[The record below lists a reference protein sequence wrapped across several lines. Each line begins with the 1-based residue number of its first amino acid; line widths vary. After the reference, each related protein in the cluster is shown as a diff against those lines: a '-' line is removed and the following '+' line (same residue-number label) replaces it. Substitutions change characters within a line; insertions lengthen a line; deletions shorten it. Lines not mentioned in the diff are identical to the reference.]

1 MIGSQDTWV
10 QMPTVD
16 LYDTQMMLAAVNAAR
31 DMYNR
36 NEQRIKEFNEK
47 YGDFTT
53 PIIADQDWYNREMLG
68 KVYGTINDI
77 YAQGGDPL
85 RNSQDRLRI
94 SMMLNSLPYGEY
106 ARKKLRSENAKEWFK
121 NMAIL
126 NAKGKYDKDF
136 SDFLGENP
144 NQWALNDP
152 GTTSPT
158 EFSTLK
164 EATNDWYNNRTPRS
178 ATAEEKQRLGL
189 DPNYD
194 YTLFTDTDLMNIA
207 RDQTPGWNNSAI
219 SKYYRNLAEKQ
230 VASRGIPYTQE
241 DVERQLQRNIA
252 SAQQEWKVDPIRGK
266 ADEFALDDY
275 RTNNDIRAAG
285 AKEAIQHKYW
295 ELQHG
300 YDLDGDGVVTKSERK
315 TVTATINNKSK
326 DEESS
331 YLQDQFDK
339 GVHAYVTGEAGYN
352 LTSKQLEDDSKNF
365 ASRAFADTKQLRYA
379 TSKEAWQKEKNKY
392 LANKTKRGILDPTAL
407 TSYRE
412 PVKDMTDAVYIRPGD
427 INKLSNSDE
436 LVSRTFGGARRGK
449 ERFNTDRTVLKNI
462 GSDNIKMQF
471 TDETYTAPLRYNSG
485 VRAEQRQRVRLY
497 HDIDDPSDATG
508 KTKKT
513 VEIPG
518 DWWFLVQSGDYHR
531 GTYEQKGSD
540 VITYAPSGISN
551 TWSDDIMG
559 EIEPY
564 DRAVNKTVGRKPI
577 KNYE

>member
-1 MIGSQDTWV
+1 
-10 QMPTVD
+10 
-16 LYDTQMMLAAVNAAR
+16 MMLAAVNAAR

-241 DVERQLQRNIA
+241 DVER
-252 SAQQEWKVDPIRGK
+252 
-266 ADEFALDDY
+266 
-275 RTNNDIRAAG
+275 
-285 AKEAIQHKYW
+285 
-295 ELQHG
+295 
-300 YDLDGDGVVTKSERK
+300 
-315 TVTATINNKSK
+315 
-326 DEESS
+326 
-331 YLQDQFDK
+331 
-339 GVHAYVTGEAGYN
+339 
-352 LTSKQLEDDSKNF
+352 
-365 ASRAFADTKQLRYA
+365 
-379 TSKEAWQKEKNKY
+379 
-392 LANKTKRGILDPTAL
+392 
-407 TSYRE
+407 
-412 PVKDMTDAVYIRPGD
+412 
-427 INKLSNSDE
+427 
-436 LVSRTFGGARRGK
+436 
-449 ERFNTDRTVLKNI
+449 
-462 GSDNIKMQF
+462 
-471 TDETYTAPLRYNSG
+471 
-485 VRAEQRQRVRLY
+485 
-497 HDIDDPSDATG
+497 
-508 KTKKT
+508 
-513 VEIPG
+513 
-518 DWWFLVQSGDYHR
+518 
-531 GTYEQKGSD
+531 
-540 VITYAPSGISN
+540 
-551 TWSDDIMG
+551 
-559 EIEPY
+559 
-564 DRAVNKTVGRKPI
+564 
-577 KNYE
+577 